1 MKHPILGELVQAH
14 SVQTNQMEPKQARR
28 IIWLLAGCVSLMM
41 TGFGIILPVFARR
54 LSELGSGVE
63 ALGWM
68 TMAFALSQFI
78 ASPWMG
84 GWADRYGR
92 KPLILIALAGFV
104 FANIGYLLA
113 PSVPI
118 FIGIRGVAGA
128 ITAGLFPAAMGV
140 VADIIPQRDRARW
153 IGIIMGGYGAGIVFG
168 PVLGG
173 VLYDSFGFSMPF
185 ISSAIIATCALIAAF
200 ILIPETRPRSVRE
213 REALR
218 QRREQMIQPIAND
231 SFWQSLPKPLTLFG
245 TLLLI
250 DFLPQFAF
258 TFVEPQMVFYFYDDL
273 LWSTSQ
279 FGLVVGAYGL
289 SMMLGQVLLGQVSDR
304 FGRKPVIVLGLLL
317 STILYVGLTFANQ
330 FWVIMVLSAVAGFG
344 IALFNP
350 ALSALYLDVT
360 DEKHRSR
367 VQGIKG
373 SALALGGVMGPLLV
387 AIVAR
392 FMSAQG
398 IFITAGLVVVGGIL
412 MAVIFLKEPKQTA
425 VSNDLSTEIIE
436 RRSLAAQAT
445 LRGLVM
451 NARAVRQQ

>member
-1 MKHPILGELVQAH
+1 
-14 SVQTNQMEPKQARR
+14 
-28 IIWLLAGCVSLMM
+28 MM

-54 LSELGSGVE
+54 LAELGSGVE

-68 TMAFALSQFI
+68 TMAFALAQFI

-92 KPLILIALAGFV
+92 KPLILIALGGFV
-104 FANIGYLLA
+104 TVNVGYLLA

-185 ISSAIIATCALIAAF
+185 MSSAIIATCALIAAS
-200 ILIPETRPRSVRE
+200 ILIPETRPRSVRH
-213 REALR
+213 REMLR
-218 QRREQMIQPIAND
+218 QRREQMGQPSLND
-231 SFWQSLPKPLTLFG
+231 SFWQSLPRPLPLFF

-273 LWSTSQ
+273 LWSTAQ
-279 FGLVVGAYGL
+279 FGLVVAAYGL
-289 SMMLGQVLLGQVSDR
+289 SMMLGQLLLGQVSDR
-304 FGRKPVIVLGLLL
+304 FGRKPVIVVGLLL
-317 STILYVGLTFANQ
+317 STILYAGLTFARE
-330 FWVIMVLSAVAGFG
+330 FWLITVLSAVAGFG

-360 DEKHRSR
+360 DGKHRSR

-392 FMSAQG
+392 FMSAQA
-398 IFITAGLVVVGGIL
+398 IFITAGLVVLGGIV
-412 MAVIFLKEPKQTA
+412 MALIFLKEPSKTA
-425 VSNDLSTEIIE
+425 VSNDLSTEVIE
-436 RRSLAAQAT
+436 RRTLAAQAT